1 MSRIVVTGSQGFV
14 GKHVRA
20 ALSARGIDT
29 VGVDVPGSGAEHGV
43 DLGSRTFDADG
54 VDATRR

>member
-43 DLGSRTFDADG
+43 DLGSRTFDA
-54 VDATRR
+54 